1 MKRLVTCESVTCGHP
16 DKVCDQVADAILDAY
31 KKEDP
36 ESHVAVE
43 VSMSYRR
50 VFVMGEVPSK
60 AKIEIETLIRK
71 TICEI
76 GYDHDTLEFNGNT
89 IPIDIDIRTQS
100 EDISMGVDQA
110 RDVVGQLGAG
120 DQGMMYGYACSD
132 TDNKMPY
139 PYELA
144 TKLAHRLEVVR
155 KEQLIPYLRPDGK
168 TQVTVEYDGE
178 EPVRIQTILISTQH
192 EPNIALAQL
201 RKDLLTHVIDPV
213 LEARWDSASIQ
224 ILVNPT
230 GRFVLGG
237 PAADSGLTGRKIIAD
252 TYGGI
257 GHHGGGAFSG
267 KDATKVD
274 RTAAYYTRYVA
285 KNLVAANCCRKCEV
299 SVSYAIG
306 VANPISISIDTFD
319 TARYPEET
327 LLHVIETVFDF
338 RPSQMIEA
346 LSLDKVEFQTLSNY
360 GHFGWNAN
368 KLSWEQTDKVE
379 AIKAALKTL

>member
-1 MKRLVTCESVTCGHP
+1 MIIAGELTSSHKPDYRKLVDDVLRRINYEKLGYGYDRYDIMCGLKLEILVREQSP
-16 DKVCDQVADAILDAY
+16 DIAMGI
-31 KKEDP
+31 
-36 ESHVAVE
+36 S
-43 VSMSYRR
+43 RR
-50 VFVMGEVPSK
+50 V
-60 AKIEIETLIRK
+60 K
-71 TICEI
+71 TEE
-76 GYDHDTLEFNGNT
+76 LNN
-89 IPIDIDIRTQS
+89 
-100 EDISMGVDQA
+100 
-110 RDVVGQLGAG
+110 GAG
-120 DQGMMYGYACSD
+120 DQGMMFGYA
-132 TDNKMPY
+132 TNETEEYMPY
-139 PYELA
+139 AISLA
-144 TKLAHRLEVVR
+144 HKLARRLTQVR
-155 KEQLIPYLRPDGK
+155 KDGTLSYLRPDGK